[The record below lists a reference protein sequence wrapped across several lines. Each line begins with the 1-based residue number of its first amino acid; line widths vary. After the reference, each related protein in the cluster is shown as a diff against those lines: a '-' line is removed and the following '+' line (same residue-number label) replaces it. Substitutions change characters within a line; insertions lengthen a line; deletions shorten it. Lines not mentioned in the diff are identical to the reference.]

1 MKLLTLLL
9 LTTFISFI
17 FGQIAEKEQGSTNI
31 EEINDSELEPVGD
44 DDIITLIPCGKFKS
58 VRDDS
63 DVTEKCYK
71 ESNCQRSYP
80 HCHHVL
86 VWSWNHLGDY
96 HSCICKD
103 KKQEQ
108 DTIPKGGGVHD
119 CDRKLRGG
127 IEKIAGKND
136 AEDCPLVVLKAP
148 LTEKD
153 LIGFDPEHAKMLL
166 ELHG

>member
-1 MKLLTLLL
+1 MKLLTLFL
-9 LTTFISFI
+9 LTSYISFI
-17 FGQIAEKEQGSTNI
+17 FGQVAEKEQGSTNI
-31 EEINDSELEPVGD
+31 EEINDSELGD
-44 DDIITLIPCGKFKS
+44 GGIITLIPCGKFKS

-119 CDRKLRGG
+119 GYRKLRGG

-136 AEDCPLVVLKAP
+136 DEDCPLVVLKAP

>member
-1 MKLLTLLL
+1 MKLIHLIL
-9 LTTFISFI
+9 LTSSISCI
-17 FGQIAEKEQGSTNI
+17 FGQVAEKNQGSTNM
-31 EEINDSELEPVGD
+31 EEINDSELKPAD

-63 DVTEKCYK
+63 DVTEKCFK
-71 ESNCQRSYP
+71 ESNCKRPYP

-103 KKQEQ
+103 EIQKE

-119 CDRKLRGG
+119 GDRKLRGG
-127 IEKIAGKND
+127 IEQRAIAEEND
-136 AEDCPLVVLKAP
+136 DCPLVVLKAP

-153 LIGFDPEHAKMLL
+153 LVGFDPEHAAMLI